1 MFEHRS
7 RGGTNWVSYRER
19 VLRPLLYPWID
30 EIQARTGMPV
40 TYLVEDNA
48 PCHQTVQRVD
58 KEERIIRGIVTFN
71 WPSKSPDL
79 NQIEPI
85 WSDEKDEIATYQFTG
100 ASQETVRQ
108 AKATLVRVWE
118 ELPQAVIDRRC
129 ANFHEKLERC
139 ILHGGNNN
147 YDG

>member
-1 MFEHRS
+1 M
-7 RGGTNWVSYRER
+7 
-19 VLRPLLYPWID
+19 LDLLLYPWID
-30 EIQARTGMPV
+30 KLQASTGLPI

-48 PCHQTVQRVD
+48 PSHQTVQRVD
-58 KEERIIRGIVTFN
+58 KALRTKKGIITFN

-85 WSDEKDEIATYQFTG
+85 WSNEKDEIATYQFTG
-100 ASQETVRQ
+100 ASQETVRE
-108 AKATLVRVWE
+108 AKATLIRVWE
-118 ELPQAVIDRRC
+118 ELPQALIDGRC
-129 ANFHEKLERC
+129 ATFDEKLQRC